1 MQDTHEIALDTA
13 LASTL
18 FPAALRLAHLSSS
31 SNPTSDDS
39 FPTQPH
45 HKLELSKQAAQL
57 RTSLATLQQQA
68 TQLPAGNLSLEDQD
82 WMVEQLEAELARK
95 RNYLVKMA
103 ELTASASGG
112 KAEDAMDTAA

>member
-1 MQDTHEIALDTA
+1 MDAQETTLDTA

-18 FPAALRLAHLSSS
+18 LPAALRLAHLFSS

-39 FPTQPH
+39 SPTQPH

-57 RTSLATLQQQA
+57 RTSLSTLQQQA
-68 TQLPAGNLSLEDQD
+68 TRLPAGNLSLEDQD

-95 RNYLVKMA
+95 RKDLVKMA
-103 ELTASASGG
+103 ELTGTASGG
-112 KAEDAMDTAA
+112 KADDAMDTAA